1 MRPSRGSAP
10 CRQPPPGLGSRQ
22 ALPSAPSQAGTNPQ
36 TGGQPLRG
44 LRRAEKAPR
53 RPPRRPRRH
62 SHPCRHAG
70 ALRRPAAALTSV
82 SSFRADRGCHP
93 RHRWDRDDDLR
104 GWLPQPRR
112 HRHSPGGGLGIHVRS
127 LQGRR
132 GERARWLSLAWLAG
146 RFAGTLD
153 GAGA

>member
-10 CRQPPPGLGSRQ
+10 CRQPPPVLGSRQ
-22 ALPSAPSQAGTNPQ
+22 ALPSAPLQAGTNTQ
-36 TGGQPLRG
+36 TGEQPSRG
-44 LRRAEKAPR
+44 LRRAEQAPAALR
-53 RPPRRPRRH
+53 
-62 SHPCRHAG
+62 G
-70 ALRRPAAALTSV
+70 ALADIPTAVGTRGLRRPAAALTTV
-82 SSFRADRGCHP
+82 SPFRADRGCHP

-104 GWLPQPRR
+104 GRLPQPRR

-132 GERARWLSLAWLAG
+132 GERARWPSLAWLAG